1 MHRALASFQI
11 SFRSDN
17 FDEPKRTFRFYKNR
31 KFRVEIFD
39 KIKIEKFCLCEER
52 LVPRKSVYFDS
63 RLNSQNFQNLH
74 F

>member
-31 KFRVEIFD
+31 KFEVEIFVR
-39 KIKIEKFCLCEER
+39 IKIEKFSFFM
-52 LVPRKSVYFDS
+52 RKAVG
-63 RLNSQNFQNLH
+63 FQEIDV